1 MKTGL
6 RSGETLWEQWPQ
18 ICHHEHYTQ
27 VDHAVFV
34 HLEHHHQLYHHQI
47 ITFANIDIFER
58 PPLRIT
64 CRPNL
69 NFATKADNTS
79 VNWDELKGRLSSFQV
94 AAPEL
99 LVMML
104 ELIIFLL
111 LVILTLS
118 LHISCR
124 WTSSPTSSPSSL
136 TTTRMGSLMWE
147 NFCGHK
153 SIQNFE
159 KYESLSIKTF
169 FSPRILPVWTRGCER
184 CTS

>member
-1 MKTGL
+1 MVGVNVRTSKDIFYVTMKTGL
-6 RSGETLWEQWPQ
+6 RSGETLWEQWPE

-34 HLEHHHQLYHHQI
+34 HLENHHQLYNHQI
-47 ITFANIDIFER
+47 IIFANIDIFER

-136 TTTRMGSLMWE
+136 TTTRMGSLM
-147 NFCGHK
+147 
-153 SIQNFE
+153 
-159 KYESLSIKTF
+159 
-169 FSPRILPVWTRGCER
+169 
-184 CTS
+184 

>member
-58 PPLRIT
+58 PPLRT
-64 CRPNL
+64 TYRPNL
-69 NFATKADNTS
+69 NFATKTDNTS

-104 ELIIFLL
+104 KLIIFLL
-111 LVILTLS
+111 LIILTLS
-118 LHISCR
+118 LHISFR

-147 NFCGHK
+147 KLFWPQINLELWQIEK
-153 SIQNFE
+153 SLN
-159 KYESLSIKTF
+159 KDF

>member
-111 LVILTLS
+111 LVLTLS

-136 TTTRMGSLMWE
+136 TTTRMGSLM
-147 NFCGHK
+147 
-153 SIQNFE
+153 
-159 KYESLSIKTF
+159 
-169 FSPRILPVWTRGCER
+169 
-184 CTS
+184 

>member
-1 MKTGL
+1 MVGVNVRSSKDIFYVTMKTGL

-58 PPLRIT
+58 PPLRT
-64 CRPNL
+64 TYRPNL
-69 NFATKADNTS
+69 NFATKTDNTS

-99 LVMML
+99 TITDHHDGADNLFTSCHSNTFPPY
-104 ELIIFLL
+104 FL
-111 LVILTLS
+111 
-118 LHISCR
+118 
-124 WTSSPTSSPSSL
+124 
-136 TTTRMGSLMWE
+136 
-147 NFCGHK
+147 
-153 SIQNFE
+153 
-159 KYESLSIKTF
+159 
-169 FSPRILPVWTRGCER
+169 
-184 CTS
+184 